1 MSLRMLLVFAALLI
15 AGGSSVA
22 ADPPR
27 GRLVQAA
34 PKPPT
39 VCTMIYMPVC
49 GWDKEGKQQTYSNE
63 CLAKAAGATG
73 IYPGPCIA
81 DITR

>member
-1 MSLRMLLVFAALLI
+1 MRLRMLPAFVALLI
-15 AGGSSVA
+15 AGGSVSA

-27 GRLVQAA
+27 ARLAQAA

-49 GWDKEGKQQTYSNE
+49 GWDRDGKQQTYSNE
-63 CLAKAAGATG
+63 CFAKAAGATG